1 MPASTHPGADLA
13 VLKDLLPELRND
25 FDVQGLGDYGGP
37 EVQETGKLC
46 MRLTAATINSSSH

>member
-1 MPASTHPGADLA
+1 M
-13 VLKDLLPELRND
+13 LKDLLPELRND